1 VDPLDGLRS
10 VRRRVTDPVESLAQA
25 VADRIVELLVNAL
38 DVNALVQRIAL
49 DDVLGRV
56 DVNQL
61 LDRVNL
67 DRLLERVDLNA
78 LAARIDIDAL
88 AEETDLGT
96 IIAHSSSSVA
106 SGALDAVRSEAVT
119 MDERVARWVRR
130 LLRRRGGGEPS
141 APPRPAVLPGEDD
154 HPSPPRRLPAA

>member
-1 VDPLDGLRS
+1 
-10 VRRRVTDPVESLAQA
+10 
-25 VADRIVELLVNAL
+25 
-38 DVNALVQRIAL
+38 VQRIAL
-49 DDVLGRV
+49 DDLLARV

-141 APPRPAVLPGEDD
+141 AGGMRT
-154 HPSPPRRLPAA
+154 